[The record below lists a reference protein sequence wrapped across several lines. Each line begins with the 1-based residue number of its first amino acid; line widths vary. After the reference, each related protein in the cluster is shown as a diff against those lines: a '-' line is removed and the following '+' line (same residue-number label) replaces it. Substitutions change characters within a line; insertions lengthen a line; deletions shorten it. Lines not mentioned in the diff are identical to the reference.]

1 MLLRRGL
8 AWLATKA
15 RNVLLKVLAAGPIP
29 QHIAFV
35 MDGNRRYAR
44 MNGKAVH
51 QGHADGYITLRRV
64 SSEVKGATCTNGL
77 SSTDPGSLSETQRSM
92 CICICIFNREL
103 QKV

>member
-1 MLLRRGL
+1 MLFVPNLGSKFPRVNLLMLLRRGL
-8 AWLATKA
+8 SWLTAKLATTA
-15 RNVLLKVLAAGPIP
+15 RNVLLKVLASGPIP

-64 SSEVKGATCTNGL
+64 SSIVKPVA
-77 SSTDPGSLSETQRSM
+77 RH
-92 CICICIFNREL
+92 
-103 QKV
+103 

>member
-1 MLLRRGL
+1 MNFHVSILTMLQRRGL

-64 SSEVKGATCTNGL
+64 SA
-77 SSTDPGSLSETQRSM
+77 
-92 CICICIFNREL
+92 
-103 QKV
+103 